1 MSGPL
6 IATALEPGAP
16 EGIESRRRTSLAR
29 LAPGGDLTLAFV
41 RVSNIVL
48 TAASSAVVARSLGP
62 HGYGIFAQGASVASL
77 LILGKTYG
85 ADALYLRG
93 SIDEREL
100 QRRSLMAGLLTLVLT
115 GAGALLWP
123 GLSETARE
131 CAGVMGLAWAIGIAR
146 TPWPVVPARQLRF
159 AARARREAIGNVLSL
174 GSVMVL
180 AATIRRPL
188 PAAAGLLAG
197 AIITALASWAA
208 TRREVRQAP
217 TSSTTAPLRDGL
229 TFTALD
235 ALFVAYFTVDG
246 AMIAALRPAVDAG
259 MYRVAYAFV
268 IAAAV
273 LPVALNSDVLRVRLW
288 QLAGE
293 ERRRALHR
301 AIKLTA
307 VAGITVTI
315 AFEALGGVGERL
327 FFGSQ
332 FVAAIP
338 IIRLL
343 GAAMP
348 FHYANSLW
356 SNINIGAGR
365 ISLVL
370 KIQALMLV
378 TNVVGNVIL
387 IPSHGPSAAALMTA
401 ITEAVGCAAYAVI
414 SRATRATQH

>member
-6 IATALEPGAP
+6 IATALEPGA
-16 EGIESRRRTSLAR
+16 IERADSDRRTALRR

-100 QRRSLMAGLLTLVLT
+100 QRRSLLAGLLTLALT
-115 GAGALLWP
+115 AAGAALWP
-123 GLSETARE
+123 GLSATARE

-159 AARARREAIGNVLSL
+159 AARGRREAIGNVLSL

-180 AATIRRPL
+180 AAVVKRPL

-197 AIITALASWAA
+197 AVITAVASWLT

-217 TSSTTAPLRDGL
+217 TSRTTVAFRDGL

-288 QLAGE
+288 QLSGDEQA
-293 ERRRALHR
+293 RALRRA
-301 AIKLTA
+301 ITLTVMTGVA
-307 VAGITVTI
+307 VTV

-370 KIQALMLV
+370 KVQGLMLV
-378 TNVVGNVIL
+378 TNVVGNLLL
-387 IPSHGPSAAALMTA
+387 IPAHGPSGAALMTA
-401 ITEAVGCAAYAVI
+401 VTEAVGCAAYAVI
-414 SRATRATQH
+414 SRATRARQR